1 VEPASKLFQI
11 RGFRQ
16 ADTAPL
22 LALSL
27 RAWQPVF
34 EKLQPAVA
42 EYVYTAF
49 YPKGW
54 EARQLADIAVF
65 LESEGHNVYVATERD
80 SILGWIGMRLHAQDN
95 MGEIYILATDPAH
108 QRKGVAA
115 ALMDHA
121 MAHMRHAG
129 MAIVM
134 VETGDDPGHAASRL
148 SYERAGFERWPVARY
163 FKKLS

>member
-1 VEPASKLFQI
+1 VDLVTKLTPI
-11 RGFRQ
+11 RCFRQ
-16 ADTAPL
+16 ADTAQL

-27 RAWQPVF
+27 RAWSPVF
-34 EKLQPAVA
+34 AKLQPAVA
-42 EYVYTAF
+42 EYVYAAF

-54 EARQLADIAVF
+54 EARQLADIAEF
-65 LESEGHNVYVATERD
+65 LEREGDNVYVAAEGDT
-80 SILGWIGMRLHAQDN
+80 ILGWIGLRLHAQDG

-134 VETGDDPGHAASRL
+134 VETGDDPGHEASRS

-163 FKKLS
+163 FKKL